1 MEIDQKGIGE
11 RIEVIRKRMGFTQ
24 QELARAL
31 GITQSAVS
39 KYLNNRIPP
48 ADVLFRLAQLGKTTM
63 EWILCGEKSYWYASE
78 ATAVRE
84 EEIAYD
90 ADLGLARQ
98 IARLPR
104 PAREALVTLVHLLN
118 QQTDNKL

>member
-78 ATAVRE
+78 TVAVRE
-84 EEIAYD
+84 EDVAYD

>member
-1 MEIDQKGIGE
+1 MEIDQKRIGE
-11 RIEVIRKRMGFTQ
+11 RIEAIRKELGFTQ

-31 GITQSAVS
+31 GVTQSAVS

-48 ADVLFRLAQLGKTTM
+48 ADVLYRLAQLGKTTM

-78 ATAVRE
+78 TTAVQE
-84 EEIAYD
+84 EEVAYD

-98 IARLPR
+98 IARLPQE
-104 PAREALVTLVHLLN
+104 ARQALVTLIHLLN
-118 QQTDNKL
+118 RQAAR